1 MYSNLQVMRY
11 AVWYISCVV
20 LLCCRLVSLIF
31 VLLHLLFQ
39 KRLYIVSRDRGY
51 LKINE
56 KALQQQLAYISSIQ
70 EEKWS
75 DMPCAVS
82 HVRKILFSNAESKT

>member
-1 MYSNLQVMRY
+1 
-11 AVWYISCVV
+11 
-20 LLCCRLVSLIF
+20 

-75 DMPCAVS
+75 DMPCEVS